1 MGEDDAR
8 KIDANEQGGS
18 STELPD
24 EEVQAIKE
32 SQEDPDTA
40 DKDDPEAG

>member
-8 KIDANEQGGS
+8 KIDANEQGGTE
-18 STELPD
+18 TELPQ
-24 EEVQAIKE
+24 EELDAIKE
-32 SQEDPDTA
+32 SQADPDTP